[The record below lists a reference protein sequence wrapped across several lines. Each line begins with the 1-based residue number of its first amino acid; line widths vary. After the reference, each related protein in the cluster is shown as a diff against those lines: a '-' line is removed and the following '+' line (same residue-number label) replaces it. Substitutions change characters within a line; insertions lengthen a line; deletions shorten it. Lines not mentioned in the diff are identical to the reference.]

1 MNTKLFK
8 ILKNNLLCI
17 YLYWIDMVILLLA
30 GKRSPVRIRYS
41 PPVNTGLQEFL
52 TFEAFFICTQIHF
65 KYSLVLFVTFWL
77 TLIVLH
83 WFLSAFL

>member
-41 PPVNTGLQEFL
+41 PPKMIKAPHGRG
-52 TFEAFFICTQIHF
+52 AFFMEYCELLREQMGGLRT
-65 KYSLVLFVTFWL
+65 
-77 TLIVLH
+77 
-83 WFLSAFL
+83 